1 MKNIYLDHA
10 ASTPVHPD
18 VAETMVN
25 VMRQQYGNASSVHS
39 FGRAAK
45 RLVNGSRDTLA
56 SFIGCRSEELVFTG
70 GGTESDNL
78 ALFGTAEARQDR
90 GRHIITTAI
99 EHHAVLHACHRLE
112 KEGFEVTYLPVDRYG
127 QVHPEQVEAAIRP
140 DTILVSV
147 MYGNNEIGT
156 MEPIAEIGKLTSARD
171 IVFHVDAVQ
180 TLGAIPINCNELP
193 VDLMSFSS
201 HKINGPQGVGALYV
215 RRELSIEPILYG
227 GLQERKRRA
236 GTENMAGIAGFAK
249 AAELAEAQ
257 LPQRA
262 AHDEELREVLI
273 SGLKRAVGE
282 ERFHVNGHPSQR
294 LPHILNI
301 SFPECDTETM
311 LMNLDMEGIAVASGS
326 ACSSGSLEPSH
337 VLEAMNLPQNFLRSA
352 IRFSFGLGNT
362 SEEMEHTA
370 EKIGTILERLRKR
383 R

>member
-1 MKNIYLDHA
+1 MKTIYLDHA
-10 ASTPVHPD
+10 ASTPVHPGVAKVMLD
-18 VAETMVN
+18 VMTEH
-25 VMRQQYGNASSVHS
+25 YGNASSVHS

-45 RLVNGSRDTLA
+45 RLVNGSRDKLA
-56 SFIGCRSEELVFTG
+56 RFIGCRSDELVFTG

-78 ALFGTAEARQDR
+78 ALFGTAEARSDR

-99 EHHAVLHACHRLE
+99 EHHAVLHACRRLE
-112 KEGFEVTYLPVDRYG
+112 KQGYEVTYLPVDRYG
-127 QVHPEQVEAAIRP
+127 QVNPEQVEEAIRQ

-147 MYGNNEIGT
+147 MYGNNETGT
-156 MEPIAEIGKLTSARD
+156 IQPIAEIGKLTSSRD

-180 TLGAIPINCNELP
+180 AMGALPINCHELP

-201 HKINGPQGVGALYV
+201 HKINGPQGVGVLYI
-215 RRELSIEPILYG
+215 RRELSIEPLLYG

-236 GTENMAGIAGFAK
+236 GTENMAGIVGFAK
-249 AAELAEAQ
+249 AAELAAAQ
-257 LPQRA
+257 LPERA
-262 AHDEELREVLI
+262 AHDEQLREVLI
-273 SGLKRAVGE
+273 SALKREIGE
-282 ERFHVNGHPSQR
+282 DRFRVNGHPTQR

-337 VLEAMNLPQNFLRSA
+337 VLEAMNLPQNILNSA

-362 SEEMEHTA
+362 TEEMKHTA